1 MHLRVSAGQKCTG
14 TRPNSRKII
23 TSMNNSKWLWEWLQM
38 DCKLLGVRLIV
49 PCFNFKGTDIIK
61 EIRFKEQ
68 GKSNFLNISIRN
80 IVITPTFLTLKMVKV
95 WANKTNLYSRI
106 IKETVLLK
114 MGFST
119 QKCKI
124 KGSSKYFK
132 FFIINLMDDRTIVS

>member
-1 MHLRVSAGQKCTG
+1 MHSRVSAGQKCTG
-14 TRPNSRKII
+14 TQPNSRKII

-38 DCKLLGVRLIV
+38 DCKLLGVRLIA

-68 GKSNFLNISIRN
+68 GKSNFLNISIKN
-80 IVITPTFLTLKMVKV
+80 IVITPTLLILKIVKV

-114 MGFST
+114 MGFLT

-124 KGSSKYFK
+124 KGSSKYLNYLEL
-132 FFIINLMDDRTIVS
+132 ILMDDRTIVS